1 VHPGPFVELVRDE
14 MPLFGRGKAHFN
26 KTREGKQRY
35 NVEWHESI
43 NSNSRC
49 YQTRATV
56 SEDAE
61 LEGTCC
67 VDGGAT
73 TVVVGAE
80 VNTNEHLP
88 RNHPFKRK

>member
-1 VHPGPFVELVRDE
+1 MELVRVE
-14 MPLFGRGKAHFN
+14 MPLVGRGKAHFN
-26 KTREGKQRY
+26 KTREGKAKVQRR
-35 NVEWHESI
+35 VAQI
-43 NSNSRC
+43 NHSNSRC

-67 VDGGAT
+67 VDGGTT